1 MLRTMAKKKNN
12 NNININNIEEPTD
25 AKINYIFQDFY
36 EIVKPLGSGSFG
48 EVYLIRDRVN
58 DNLLAAKF
66 ETIGKISRLNI
77 EYKTYKRLH
86 KDKTIIGIP
95 RVYKYFQTNN
105 YNVMLM
111 DRLGY
116 SLDDIFTQNNKKFNL
131 PTVFCIAKQIMALME
146 EIHTRQFIHRD
157 IKPNNFMIG
166 CGDQSDQVHI
176 LDFGLSKKYIN
187 ENQQH
192 VPFRNERSLIGTARY
207 ASINMHMGFEPSR
220 RDDLESIGYML
231 IYFLKGA
238 LPWQGLRKKKG
249 KVDIKKIGEI
259 KICTKLSDLCQDT
272 SDCFIK
278 YIEYCRGLKYDE
290 DPNYEYI
297 NKLFD
302 DEMKDKNITPK
313 LDWKCGE

>member
-1 MLRTMAKKKNN
+1 MLKTLVKKKNN
-12 NNININNIEEPTD
+12 EISTSNEEAVNN
-25 AKINYIFQDFY
+25 KINYVFQDFY

-48 EVYLIRDRVN
+48 EVYLIRDRIN
-58 DNLLAAKF
+58 NNLLAAKF

-86 KDKTIIGIP
+86 KEKTIIGIP
-95 RVYKYFQTNN
+95 RVYKYFQTKD

-131 PTVFCIAKQIMALME
+131 PTVFYITKQILTLIE
-146 EIHTRQFIHRD
+146 EIHVRQFIHRD

-166 CGDQSDQVHI
+166 CGDQSDQIYI

-187 ENQQH
+187 DNQQH
-192 VPFRNERSLIGTARY
+192 VSFKNDRSLIGTARY

-231 IYFLKGA
+231 IYFLKGG

-259 KICTKLSDLCQDT
+259 KICTKLTDLCQDIP
-272 SDCFIK
+272 DCFIK

-290 DPNYEYI
+290 DPDYKYI
-297 NKLFD
+297 HNLFD
-302 DEMKDKNITPK
+302 AVNIIPK
-313 LDWKCGE
+313 LEWKCGE